1 MTESIIDISRV
12 FFDEVVKPVL
22 EHEFPAEMAQ
32 MVFGVFGY
40 GSEVLRLDDSYSR
53 DHHWGLRINALM
65 PEDLFSVR
73 AEPIM
78 RALGAQLPATFRG
91 YALRE
96 GYTKWSGLELSSL
109 EQHLRQTIGIADAP
123 RTYAEWLNIPEEDI
137 LHVVGGE
144 VWHDPAGRFSAI
156 RAALEGYYP
165 EPVRLRRIA
174 HWCRYYSGMGTY
186 ALKRAILR
194 DNELYAT
201 ITFARAIRLG
211 VQLAFLIDR
220 RYYPYDKWLLAYFD
234 LLPRMGGRLRP
245 IVDEAVR
252 LSTPW
257 QRKLALLDQ
266 MSDVLDAALVEDG
279 VIALHPKLVG
289 SESSG
294 YRLMERAYA
303 EILKQL
309 PDEIKTMVPVWD
321 QIYWESFHSGYV
333 ATIDMPTW
341 EGLLNLKPAR
351 SQESGVRSQNL
362 EAHSDS

>member
-1 MTESIIDISRV
+1 MSASESIIDISRA
-12 FFDEVVKPVL
+12 FFDEVVRPVL
-22 EHEFPAEMAQ
+22 EREFPAEMAQ

-40 GSEVLRLDDSYSR
+40 GSEVLRLDDAYSR
-53 DHHWGLRINALM
+53 DHHWGLRINGLM
-65 PEDLFSVR
+65 PAELFQAR

-78 RALGAQLPATFRG
+78 QALIAQLPATFRG

-109 EQHLRQTIGIADAP
+109 EQHLRQTIGIDHPP
-123 RTYAEWLNIPEEDI
+123 RSYAEWLNIPEEDI
-137 LHVVGGE
+137 THVVGGE

-156 RAALEGYYP
+156 RATLEGYYP

-174 HWCRYYSGMGTY
+174 HWSRYYSGMGTY

-211 VQLAFLIDR
+211 VQLAFLLDR
-220 RYYPYDKWLLAYFD
+220 QYFPYDKWLLAYFER
-234 LLPRMGGRLRP
+234 LPRMGERLGP
-245 IVDEAVR
+245 LVGEAVR

-257 QRKLALLDQ
+257 ERKLALLDRI
-266 MSDVLDAALVEDG
+266 SDVLDAALVEDG
-279 VIALHPKLVG
+279 VIAPHPPLAG

-309 PDEIKTMVPVWD
+309 PEGIVSTVPVWD
-321 QIYWESFHSGYV
+321 QVFWESFHSQYV
-333 ATIDMPTW
+333 VGVDMATW
-341 EGLLNLKPAR
+341 QGLLNLRPAG
-351 SQESGVRSQNL
+351 S
-362 EAHSDS
+362 

>member
-1 MTESIIDISRV
+1 M
-12 FFDEVVKPVL
+12 L
-22 EHEFPAEMAQ
+22 EREFPAETAQ

-40 GSEVLRLDDSYSR
+40 GSEVLRLDDEYSR

-65 PEDLFSVR
+65 PEQLFRSH

-78 RALGAQLPATFRG
+78 QALGAQLPATFRG

-96 GYTKWSGLELSSL
+96 GYSKWSGLELSSL
-109 EQHLRQTIGIADAP
+109 EQHLRQTIGIDHP
-123 RTYAEWLNIPEEDI
+123 PQSYGEWLDIPEEDI
-137 LHVVGGE
+137 THVVAGE
-144 VWHDPAGRFSAI
+144 VWHDPAGRFSAV
-156 RAALEGYYP
+156 RATLQDYYP

-174 HWCRYYSGMGTY
+174 HWCRYYSGMGAY
-186 ALKRAILR
+186 ALKRAMLR

-220 RYYPYDKWLLAYFD
+220 RYYPYDKWLLTAFEQ
-234 LLPRMGGRLRP
+234 LPRMGARLRP
-245 IVDEAVR
+245 LVDEAVR

-257 QRKLALLDQ
+257 ERKLALLDQ

-279 VIALHPKLVG
+279 TLAPHPPLAG

-294 YRLMERAYA
+294 YRLLERAYG

-309 PDEIKTMVPVWD
+309 PAEVVPIVPVWD
-321 QIYWESFHSGYV
+321 QVFWESFHSQYV
-333 ATIDMPTW
+333 AGIDMATW
-341 EGLLNLKPAR
+341 QGLLNLR
-351 SQESGVRSQNL
+351 SM
-362 EAHSDS
+362 